1 MATTA
6 ELSRQEQ
13 IAELQAEIRELAR
26 TRNAVLLA
34 HNYERP
40 EVQDVADFVGDSL
53 ELSRMAVEMPAKVIV
68 FCGVHFM
75 AETAAILN
83 PDKTVLLPDLDAGC
97 SMADMITVEQLR
109 ALKAKHPGAVVV
121 CYVNTTAAIKAESDY
136 CCTSSNAVRV
146 VEGIPR
152 DREIIFIPD
161 QFLGD
166 HVAKQTGR
174 TLILYNGYCPVHYR
188 IMASDV
194 AAMKAEH
201 PAAEVLV
208 HPECPGEVHE
218 LADQVLSTSGMCRA
232 AKASSADELIIATEI
247 GILHRIEKENP
258 DKRVYA
264 SCQWC
269 DCSHMRVNTLEKIL
283 WSLEDLQH
291 VVRVPEEI
299 RVRAAR
305 ALDRM
310 LAVAAS

>member
-1 MATTA
+1 MTVAAA
-6 ELSRQEQ
+6 EQLIDRIQRLKAERKAVILS
-13 IAELQAEIRELAR
+13 
-26 TRNAVLLA
+26 
-34 HNYERP
+34 HNYQIGEI
-40 EVQDVADFVGDSL
+40 QDVADFVGDSL
-53 ELSRMAVEMPAKVIV
+53 ELSRMAVDLPAKVIV

-109 ALKAKHPGAVVV
+109 VLKAEHPNAVVV

-136 CCTSSNAVRV
+136 CCTSSNAVNV
-146 VEGIPR
+146 VGHIPA

-166 HVAKQTGR
+166 YVAKQSGR
-174 TLILYNGYCPVHYR
+174 KLILYNGYCPVHYR

-194 AAMKAEH
+194 VAMKEAH
-201 PAAEVLV
+201 PDAEVLV
-208 HPECPGEVHE
+208 HPECPGEVRD
-218 LADQVLSTSGMCRA
+218 LADRVLSTSGICRA
-232 AKASSADELIIATEI
+232 AKASPASELIVGTEI

-283 WSLEDLQH
+283 WSLEDLRY
-291 VVRVPEEI
+291 VVDVPEDI
-299 RVRAAR
+299 RVRARR
-305 ALDRM
+305 AVDRM